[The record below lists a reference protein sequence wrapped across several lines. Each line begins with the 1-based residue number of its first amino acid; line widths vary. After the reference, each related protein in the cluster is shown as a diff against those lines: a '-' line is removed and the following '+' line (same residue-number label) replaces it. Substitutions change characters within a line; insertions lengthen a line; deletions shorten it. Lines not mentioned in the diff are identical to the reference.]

1 MLCVMRRVG
10 EMSIWS
16 SATGTITV
24 DNSEHFSL
32 KKYTHSLA
40 DEVTLSVQY
49 GSDTNSLRTDKFSLS
64 VCLDGMQAMEFFN
77 KWMEGIPGHVDMTVE
92 LRMIK

>member
-1 MLCVMRRVG
+1 
-10 EMSIWS
+10 MSVWS

-32 KKYTHSLA
+32 KKYTQSLY
-40 DEVTLSVQY
+40 DEVSLSVEY
-49 GSDTNSLRTDKFSLS
+49 GEGLELRTDNFTLN
-64 VCLDGMQAMEFFN
+64 VCLSGMQAMEFFTT
-77 KWMEGIPGHVDMTVE
+77 WVEGIPGHVDMTIE